1 MVIPN
6 TATTNDP
13 EAEEPCGS
21 LWSSL
26 DQSEKRAH
34 LLSAAGELFAREGL
48 DATMPA
54 VAAAAGAG
62 VGSVYRQFPS
72 KEDLLAALVAQRL
85 ETAIE
90 EIEAVLA
97 QELAPWEALRQLLWS
112 FAERQGSDDVAAEAM
127 AAVVQHREVAER
139 HAHADEALELVL
151 SAARAEGSLRADA
164 RPRDVRLLLSS
175 TRAARRIEADGWRR
189 ILQLGLDGLR
199 ASAAGA
205 SQSP

>member
-1 MVIPN
+1 MTVPKHVSI
-6 TATTNDP
+6 DRSRDD
-13 EAEEPCGS
+13 GD

-26 DQSEKRAH
+26 DQAAKRER
-34 LLSAAGELFAREGL
+34 LLSAAGELFARAGL

-85 ETAIE
+85 ETAIV
-90 EIEAVLA
+90 EIEQVIA
-97 QELAPWEALRQLLWS
+97 EGSEPWEALGRLLWT

-127 AAVVQHREVAER
+127 AAVFEHPEVAER
-139 HAHADEALELVL
+139 HARADEALEVVL
-151 SAARAEGSLRADA
+151 SAARAEGSLRSDA
-164 RPRDVRLLLSS
+164 RPRDIRLLLSS
-175 TRAARRIEADGWRR
+175 TRAARRIEADGWKR

-199 ASAAGA
+199 AGSADRP
-205 SQSP
+205 QSP

>member
-1 MVIPN
+1 MTVPKPV
-6 TATTNDP
+6 AVGREQPAGD
-13 EAEEPCGS
+13 GD

-26 DQSEKRAH
+26 DHVGKRER
-34 LLSAAGELFAREGL
+34 LLSAAGELFARAGL

-85 ETAIE
+85 ETAIV
-90 EIEAVLA
+90 EIEQVIADDSD
-97 QELAPWEALRQLLWS
+97 PWEALERLLWT

-127 AAVVQHREVAER
+127 AAVFEHPEVAER
-139 HAHADEALELVL
+139 HARTDEALEAVL
-151 SAARAEGSLRADA
+151 SAARSQGTLRSDA

-175 TRAARRIEADGWRR
+175 TRAARRIEADGWKRV
-189 ILQLGLDGLR
+189 LQLGLDGLR
-199 ASAAGA
+199 ASGA
-205 SQSP
+205 DRARSP

>member
-1 MVIPN
+1 MTVPKPVSIDRPPS
-6 TATTNDP
+6 DDD
-13 EAEEPCGS
+13 GD

-26 DQSEKRAH
+26 DQAAKRER
-34 LLSAAGELFAREGL
+34 LLSAAGELFARAGL

-85 ETAIE
+85 ETAIV
-90 EIEAVLA
+90 EIEQVIA
-97 QELAPWEALRQLLWS
+97 EGSEPWEALGRLLWT

-127 AAVVQHREVAER
+127 AAVFEHPEVAER
-139 HAHADEALELVL
+139 HARADEALEVVL
-151 SAARAEGSLRADA
+151 SAARADGSLRSDA
-164 RPRDVRLLLSS
+164 RPRDIRLLLSS
-175 TRAARRIEADGWRR
+175 TRAARRIEADGWKR

-199 ASAAGA
+199 VSSAGRP
-205 SQSP
+205 QSP

>member
-1 MVIPN
+1 MIIPN
-6 TATTNDP
+6 PSTTVETESRTSCAT
-13 EAEEPCGS
+13 

-26 DQSEKRAH
+26 DPSEKRAH
-34 LLSAAGELFAREGL
+34 LLSAAGELFACEGL

-54 VAAAAGAG
+54 VAAAAGIG

-90 EIEAVLA
+90 EIEVVLA
-97 QELAPWEALRQLLWS
+97 LDLEPWEALGRLLWS

-127 AAVVQHREVAER
+127 AAVFEHPEVAER
-139 HAHADEALELVL
+139 HARADEALERIL
-151 SAARAEGSLRADA
+151 SAARANGSLRADA

-175 TRAARRIEADGWRR
+175 TRAARSIEADGWRR

-199 ASAAGA
+199 AGAAEA
-205 SQSP
+205 SRGH

>member
-1 MVIPN
+1 ML
-6 TATTNDP
+6 AEAADP
-13 EAEEPCGS
+13 VEP
-21 LWSSL
+21 LWSAL
-26 DQSEKRAH
+26 DAGAKRER
-34 LLSAAGELFAREGL
+34 LLQAAGQLFARDGL
-48 DATMPA
+48 EAPMPA

-97 QELAPWEALRQLLWS
+97 RREEPWPALELLLWT

-127 AAVVQHREVAER
+127 AAVFEHPQVAER
-139 HAHADEALELVL
+139 HARVDGALERLL

-164 RPRDVRLLLSS
+164 TPRDVRLLLSS
-175 TRAARRIEADGWRR
+175 TRAARHIEAGGWQR
-189 ILQLGLDGLR
+189 ILELGLDGLR
-199 ASAAGA
+199 ARADRDLT
-205 SQSP
+205 

>member
-1 MVIPN
+1 MTVPKPVDIN
-6 TATTNDP
+6 RSRADDD
-13 EAEEPCGS
+13 GD

-26 DQSEKRAH
+26 DQAAKRER
-34 LLSAAGELFAREGL
+34 LLSAAGELFARAGL

-85 ETAIE
+85 ETAIV
-90 EIEAVLA
+90 EIEQVIA
-97 QELAPWEALRQLLWS
+97 EGSEPWEALERLLWT

-127 AAVVQHREVAER
+127 AAVFEHPEVAER
-139 HAHADEALELVL
+139 HARADEGLEVVL

-175 TRAARRIEADGWRR
+175 TRAARRIEADGWKR

-199 ASAAGA
+199 AGSTGGPR
-205 SQSP
+205 SP

>member
-1 MVIPN
+1 MTV
-6 TATTNDP
+6 P
-13 EAEEPCGS
+13 EPVAADRPAAEHCAS

-26 DQSEKRAH
+26 APGEKRAH
-34 LLSAAGELFAREGL
+34 LLRAAGRLFASEGL

-85 ETAIE
+85 ESAIE
-90 EIEAVLA
+90 EIEQVLA
-97 QELAPWEALRQLLWS
+97 QGLRPWEALEQLLWT

-127 AAVVQHREVAER
+127 AAVFEHPEVAER
-139 HAHADEALELVL
+139 HARADEALERVL
-151 SAARAEGSLRADA
+151 SAARSEGSLRPDA

-175 TRAARRIEADGWRR
+175 TRAARSIEVDGWKR
-189 ILQLGLDGLR
+189 ILELGLDGLGVH
-199 ASAAGA
+199 SGGA
-205 SQSP
+205 SQSV